1 MSDEFLSLVQIK
13 KELQDLGLSSSTPGL
28 SGDERY
34 NELLRRLNAAQ
45 SKITSVGT
53 IAVDIAS
60 SDSPLIS
67 DIKQLNLTEIRSRL
81 SALGISTST
90 PGLTGEDRWNALMQR
105 LVSAICG
112 AASET
117 PREKEEETQP
127 VSEPSRASANRKP
140 VLH

>member
-53 IAVDIAS
+53 TAVDIAS

-67 DIKQLNLTEIRSRL
+67 DVKQLNLTEIRSRL

>member
-45 SKITSVGT
+45 SKTTSVGT
-53 IAVDIAS
+53 AAVDIAS

>member
-53 IAVDIAS
+53 TAVDIAS